1 MKWTVTCI
9 NWGSIA
15 FVLLWKC
22 TREFCYCIF
31 FPIVFFNEWPSHGA
45 TLKVHK
51 YTTVSVKIA
60 GTLYCL
66 PHLLMLV
73 YKIWWVK
80 RDKQH
85 SEDQWRRAR
94 SKKKELSIKVSELF
108 LSETVYAIIL
118 HFFSRTWV
126 CSFIYSNQLFVR
138 YLRKMHYK
146 EGAADGTKLRSWNR
160 QEVNV
165 SIARSVPRVR
175 ASSHSAAHGSLLTSV
190 WSVFIVKKAR
200 VTRTS
205 MIYHHVSHAQSVTQM
220 RKPSVLAQRRKMQN
234 AGNVIVGE

>member
-1 MKWTVTCI
+1 MEQPSKFISIPQSQSKLLGHFTV
-9 NWGSIA
+9 
-15 FVLLWKC
+15 
-22 TREFCYCIF
+22 
-31 FPIVFFNEWPSHGA
+31 
-45 TLKVHK
+45 
-51 YTTVSVKIA
+51 
-60 GTLYCL
+60 CL
-66 PHLLMLV
+66 TLLMLV

-94 SKKKELSIKVSELF
+94 SKKKSFRWKCPNYFCLR
-108 LSETVYAIIL
+108 L
-118 HFFSRTWV
+118 HRTRTWV
-126 CSFIYSNQLFVR
+126 CSFIYSNELFVR

-175 ASSHSAAHGSLLTSV
+175 ASSHSAAHVSLLTSV